1 MTALRHEHWVLL
13 GFALLVS
20 VLLIA
25 WRVAIGLQR
34 SAPMAS
40 KPVAN
45 QQATEQKTDVEMAQG
60 QLVVEIPE
68 RQERWDL
75 HFRYSEYNP
84 ETKEAVVHD
93 SVCQVRQKGQVVTV
107 FQAPRVIV
115 RFAKHELVMQGGV
128 TVVALLPR
136 LRVNLPTVRWNWQTG
151 TLVGTGPVHVE
162 GERVSSTADALE
174 GDTTLQQL
182 VLRGHVSV
190 DWRSKTP

>member
-13 GFALLVS
+13 GFILLVS

-25 WRVAIGLQR
+25 WRVAIGLQG
-34 SAPMAS
+34 SAPTAS
-40 KPVAN
+40 KPVVN
-45 QQATEQKTDVEMAQG
+45 QQATEQQTNVEMAQG

-75 HFRYSEYNP
+75 HFRYSEYDP
-84 ETKEAVVHD
+84 EKKEAIAHD

-107 FQAPRVIV
+107 FHAPRIIV
-115 RFAKHELVMQGGV
+115 RFAKHELIMQGGV
-128 TVVALLPR
+128 TVIALLPR
-136 LRVNLPTVRWNWQTG
+136 LRVNLPTVRWNWRTG
-151 TLVGTGPVHVE
+151 TLFGTGPVHIE

-182 VLRGHVSV
+182 SLKGRVSV